1 MRDPTH
7 DSTNAR
13 GHRRDVGLDPNDL
26 RAGLERLLESAR
38 ASLEMRLKPAVERSP
53 LRAVSQ
59 AAALGFVLGIVVPVR
74 LQLLVLAPAIR
85 AGVRRVLAA
94 RDAQSGA
101 PSGGARAA
109 RAAGGGG

>member
-13 GHRRDVGLDPNDL
+13 GHRRDGGLDPNDL
-26 RAGLERLLESAR
+26 RAGFERLLESAR
-38 ASLEMRLKPAVERSP
+38 TNLEVRLKPAVERSP

-94 RDAQSGA
+94 KGAGSAPRGGA
-101 PSGGARAA
+101 PAVRAP
-109 RAAGGGG
+109 AGRG